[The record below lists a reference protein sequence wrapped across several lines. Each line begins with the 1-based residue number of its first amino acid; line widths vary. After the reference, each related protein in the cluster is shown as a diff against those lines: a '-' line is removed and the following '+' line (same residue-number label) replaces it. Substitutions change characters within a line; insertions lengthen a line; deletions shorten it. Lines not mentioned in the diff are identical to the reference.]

1 MSVNRDQYCSWA
13 VLFTSVGKRCIV
25 FLSFGEYNVIARCRV
40 GCPQESK
47 KLSSLC
53 ICCIDFPDFE
63 ESIVM
68 LLSFSLI
75 TSSFLFEQLS
85 EKFQRKNGCEFESR
99 SDEVY

>member
-1 MSVNRDQYCSWA
+1 
-13 VLFTSVGKRCIV
+13 
-25 FLSFGEYNVIARCRV
+25 
-40 GCPQESK
+40 
-47 KLSSLC
+47 LC